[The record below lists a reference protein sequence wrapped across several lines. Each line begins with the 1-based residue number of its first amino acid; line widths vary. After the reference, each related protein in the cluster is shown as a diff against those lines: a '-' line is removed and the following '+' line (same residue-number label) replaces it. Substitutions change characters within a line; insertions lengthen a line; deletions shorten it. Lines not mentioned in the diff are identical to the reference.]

1 MFKGNKKA
9 KTCSGQY
16 GRRCFSNYCGVDLN
30 ACNSLDYFVSALRS
44 ARLTKHLKIY
54 LDVIN
59 SIQPCSE
66 ATNSRDFKEQVCQLK
81 SNCIAKNELPLR
93 KLKLKGIIGLSLK

>member
-1 MFKGNKKA
+1 MFKGNNKA

-30 ACNSLDYFVSALRS
+30 ACNSLRS

-66 ATNSRDFKEQVCQLK
+66 AKNSRDFKEQVCQLK